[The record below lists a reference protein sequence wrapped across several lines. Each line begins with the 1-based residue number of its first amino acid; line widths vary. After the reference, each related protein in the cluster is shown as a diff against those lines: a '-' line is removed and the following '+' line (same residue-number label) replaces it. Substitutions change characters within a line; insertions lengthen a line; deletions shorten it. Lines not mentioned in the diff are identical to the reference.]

1 MRFLQETTMYV
12 ESEATMRKVELK
24 LEPVKVQITQEE
36 ILADLRYPART
47 PKRREKKAS
56 PRGSR

>member
-1 MRFLQETTMYV
+1 MRVSSRNHQDA

-36 ILADLRYPART
+36 ILADLRYPA
-47 PKRREKKAS
+47 PVKAGKRKGEEGR
-56 PRGSR
+56 

>member
-36 ILADLRYPART
+36 ILADLRYPAAT
-47 PKRREKKAS
+47 GA
-56 PRGSR
+56 GSRNGAEPR